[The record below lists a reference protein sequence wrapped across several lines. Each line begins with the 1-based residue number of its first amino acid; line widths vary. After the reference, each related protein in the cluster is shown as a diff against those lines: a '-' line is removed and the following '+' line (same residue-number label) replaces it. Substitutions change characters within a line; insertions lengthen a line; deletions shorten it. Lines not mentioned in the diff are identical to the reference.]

1 MAKLKRMLR
10 CFPLALIGLLA
21 HTTHAASPAQV
32 TYLIKFNTPVTDH
45 LLNSINFNQQ
55 FQGKIKF
62 IYQHAFQGV
71 AVQIPQNVEQ
81 EFVRILKLNPSVNLI
96 EKDQVFKSNATTQT
110 NATWGLDRSDQ
121 RNLPLNST
129 YNVDGNAQGVPVYV
143 VDTGVLASHQD
154 FAGRVKAGYTAVSD
168 GKGTTDCNGHGTHV
182 AGTIAGT
189 KYGIAKSASIIPVRV
204 LDCNGSRTTSTVIA
218 GLDWVASQNP
228 RNAVVNLSLG
238 GGTSTAL
245 DDAINRVVNKD
256 IVVVVAA
263 GNNNADAC
271 NYSPSRVPAAITV
284 GATTNQDQRANYSNY
299 GKCLDV
305 FAPGS
310 NITSDWYSSNTAT
323 ATASGTS
330 MASPHVAGLAAIL
343 RAIYTGENVSQITNR
358 ILNKATTNKVTDS
371 QAGSPNRLLY
381 TRL

>member
-1 MAKLKRMLR
+1 MAKMKRILR
-10 CFPLALIGLLA
+10 CLPLALIGLLA
-21 HTTHAASPAQV
+21 HTTHATSPAQV
-32 TYLIKFNTPVTDH
+32 TYLIKFNTPVTDR

-81 EFVRILKLNPSVNLI
+81 EFVRILKLNPTISLI

-129 YNVDGNAQGVPVYV
+129 YNADGNAQGVPVYV

-168 GKGTTDCNGHGTHV
+168 GNGTTDCNGHGTHV

-204 LDCNGSRTTSTVIA
+204 LDCNGSGTTSTVIA

-245 DDAINRVVNKD
+245 DDAINQVVNKD

-371 QAGSPNRLLY
+371 QTGSPNRLLY

>member
-1 MAKLKRMLR
+1 MKRMLR
-10 CFPLALIGLLA
+10 CLPLALIGLLA
-21 HTTHAASPAQV
+21 HTTHSASPAQV
-32 TYLIKFNTPVTDH
+32 TYLIKFNTPVTDR

-62 IYQHAFQGV
+62 IYQNAFQGV

-81 EFVRILKLNPSVNLI
+81 EFVRILKLNPTVSLI

-129 YNVDGNAQGVPVYV
+129 YNADGNAQDVPVYV

-168 GKGTTDCNGHGTHV
+168 GNGTTDCNGHGTHV

-204 LDCNGSRTTSTVIA
+204 LDCNGSGTTSTVIA

-310 NITSDWYSSNTAT
+310 NITSNWYSSNTAT

-371 QAGSPNRLLY
+371 QTGSPNRLLY

>member
-1 MAKLKRMLR
+1 MKRILR
-10 CFPLALIGLLA
+10 CLPLALIGLLA
-21 HTTHAASPAQV
+21 HTTHATSPAQV
-32 TYLIKFNTPVTDH
+32 TYLIKFNTPVTDR

-81 EFVRILKLNPSVNLI
+81 EFVRILKLNPTVSLI

-129 YNVDGNAQGVPVYV
+129 YNADGNAQDVPVYV

-168 GKGTTDCNGHGTHV
+168 GNGTTDCNGHGTHV

-204 LDCNGSRTTSTVIA
+204 LDCNGSGTTSTVIA

-310 NITSDWYSSNTAT
+310 NITSNWYSSNTAT

-371 QAGSPNRLLY
+371 QTGSPNRLLY

>member
-1 MAKLKRMLR
+1 MKRILR
-10 CFPLALIGLLA
+10 CLPLALIGLLA
-21 HTTHAASPAQV
+21 HTTHATSPAQV
-32 TYLIKFNTPVTDH
+32 TYLIKFNTPVTDR

-62 IYQHAFQGV
+62 IYQHAFQGI

-81 EFVRILKLNPSVNLI
+81 EFVRILKLNPTVSLI

-129 YNVDGNAQGVPVYV
+129 YNADGNAQDVPVYV

-168 GKGTTDCNGHGTHV
+168 GNGTTDCNGHGTHV

-204 LDCNGSRTTSTVIA
+204 LECNGSGTTSTVIA

-371 QAGSPNRLLY
+371 QTGSPNRLLY

>member
-1 MAKLKRMLR
+1 MAKMKRMLR
-10 CFPLALIGLLA
+10 CLPLALIGLLA
-21 HTTHAASPAQV
+21 HTTHSASPAQV
-32 TYLIKFNTPVTDH
+32 TYLIKFNTPVTDR

-62 IYQHAFQGV
+62 IYQNAFQGV

-81 EFVRILKLNPSVNLI
+81 EFVRILKLNPTVSLI

-129 YNVDGNAQGVPVYV
+129 YNADGNAQGVPVYV

-154 FAGRVKAGYTAVSD
+154 FTGRVKAGYTAVSD
-168 GKGTTDCNGHGTHV
+168 GNGTTDCNGHGTHV

-204 LDCNGSRTTSTVIA
+204 LDCNGSGTTSTVIA

-228 RNAVVNLSLG
+228 KNAVVNLSLG

-371 QAGSPNRLLY
+371 QTGSPNRLLY

>member
-1 MAKLKRMLR
+1 MKRILR
-10 CFPLALIGLLA
+10 CLSLALIGLLA
-21 HTTHAASPAQV
+21 HTTHATSPAQV
-32 TYLIKFNTPVTDH
+32 TYLIKFNTPVTDR

-81 EFVRILKLNPSVNLI
+81 EFVHILKLNPTISLI

-129 YNVDGNAQGVPVYV
+129 YNADGNAQGVPVYV

-168 GKGTTDCNGHGTHV
+168 GNGTTDCNGHGTHV

-204 LDCNGSRTTSTVIA
+204 LDCNGSGTTSTVIA

-371 QAGSPNRLLY
+371 QTGSPNRLLY

>member
-1 MAKLKRMLR
+1 MKLILR
-10 CFPLALIGLLA
+10 CLSLTLFALFGNIA
-21 HTTHAASPAQV
+21 HAASPPQV
-32 TYLIKFNTPVTDH
+32 TYLIKFNTPVTDR
-45 LLNSINFNQQ
+45 LLNSFNIPQQ
-55 FQGKIKF
+55 FQGKVKY
-62 IYQHAFQGV
+62 IYQYAFQGI
-71 AVQIPQNVEQ
+71 AVQIPQNFEQ
-81 EFVRILKLNPSVNLI
+81 DFVRVFHLNPNVSLI
-96 EKDQVFKSNATTQT
+96 EKDQVFKTNVTTQS

-121 RNLPLNST
+121 RDLPLNSI
-129 YNVDGNAQGVPVYV
+129 YNADGNAQGIPVYV
-143 VDTGVLASHQD
+143 VDTGILASHQD
-154 FAGRVKAGYTAVSD
+154 FGGRVKAGYTAVSD
-168 GKGTTDCNGHGTHV
+168 GNGTTDCNGHGTHV

-189 KYGIAKSASIIPVRV
+189 KYGIAKSASLIPVRV
-204 LDCNGSRTTSTVIA
+204 LDCNGSGTTSTVIA
-218 GLDWVASQNP
+218 GLDWIASQNP
-228 RNAVVNLSLG
+228 SNAVVNLSLG
-238 GGTSTAL
+238 GGASTAL
-245 DDAINRVVNKD
+245 DDAINKVVNKD

-271 NYSPSRVPAAITV
+271 SYSPSRVPAAITV

-343 RAIYTGENVSQITNR
+343 RGLYTGENVSKITNR
-358 ILNKATTNKVTDS
+358 IINKATTNKVSDS
-371 QAGSPNRLLY
+371 QTGSPNRLLY

>member
-1 MAKLKRMLR
+1 MKRMLR
-10 CFPLALIGLLA
+10 CLPLALIGLLA
-21 HTTHAASPAQV
+21 HTTHSASPAQV
-32 TYLIKFNTPVTDH
+32 TYLIKFNTPVTDR

-81 EFVRILKLNPSVNLI
+81 EFVRILKLNPTVSLI

-129 YNVDGNAQGVPVYV
+129 YNADGNAQGVPVYV

-168 GKGTTDCNGHGTHV
+168 GNGTTDCNGHGTHV

-204 LDCNGSRTTSTVIA
+204 LDCNGSGTTSTVIA

-228 RNAVVNLSLG
+228 KNAVVNLSLG

-371 QAGSPNRLLY
+371 QTGSPNRLLY

>member
-1 MAKLKRMLR
+1 MKRMLR
-10 CFPLALIGLLA
+10 CLPLALIGLLA
-21 HTTHAASPAQV
+21 HTTHSASPAQV
-32 TYLIKFNTPVTDH
+32 TYLIKFNTPVTDR

-62 IYQHAFQGV
+62 IYQNAFQGV

-81 EFVRILKLNPSVNLI
+81 EFVRILKLNPTVSLI

-110 NATWGLDRSDQ
+110 TATWGLDRSDQ

-129 YNVDGNAQGVPVYV
+129 YNADGNAQGVPVYV

-154 FAGRVKAGYTAVSD
+154 FTGRVKAGYTAVSD
-168 GKGTTDCNGHGTHV
+168 GNGTTDCNGHGTHV

-204 LDCNGSRTTSTVIA
+204 LDCNGSGTTSTVIA

-228 RNAVVNLSLG
+228 KNAVVNLSLG

-343 RAIYTGENVSQITNR
+343 RAIYTGENVPQITNR

-371 QAGSPNRLLY
+371 QTGSPNRLLY

>member
-1 MAKLKRMLR
+1 MKRMLR
-10 CFPLALIGLLA
+10 CLPLALIGLLA
-21 HTTHAASPAQV
+21 HTTHSASPAQV
-32 TYLIKFNTPVTDH
+32 TYLIKFNTPVTDR

-62 IYQHAFQGV
+62 IYQNAFQGV

-81 EFVRILKLNPSVNLI
+81 EFVRILKLNPTVSLI

-129 YNVDGNAQGVPVYV
+129 YNADGNAQGVPVYV

-168 GKGTTDCNGHGTHV
+168 GNGTTDCNGHGTHV

-204 LDCNGSRTTSTVIA
+204 LDCNGSGTTSTVIA

-228 RNAVVNLSLG
+228 KNAVVNLSLG

-371 QAGSPNRLLY
+371 QTGSPNRLLY

>member
-1 MAKLKRMLR
+1 MKRILR
-10 CFPLALIGLLA
+10 CLPLALIGLLA
-21 HTTHAASPAQV
+21 HTTHATSPAQV
-32 TYLIKFNTPVTDH
+32 TYLIKFNTPVTDR

-62 IYQHAFQGV
+62 IYQHAFQGI

-81 EFVRILKLNPSVNLI
+81 EFVRILKLNPTVSLI

-168 GKGTTDCNGHGTHV
+168 GNGTTDCNGHGTHV

-204 LDCNGSRTTSTVIA
+204 LDCNGSGTTSTVIA

-343 RAIYTGENVSQITNR
+343 RAIYTGENVPQITNR

-371 QAGSPNRLLY
+371 QTGSPNRLLY

>member
-1 MAKLKRMLR
+1 MKRILR
-10 CFPLALIGLLA
+10 CLPLALIGLLA
-21 HTTHAASPAQV
+21 HTTHATSPAQV
-32 TYLIKFNTPVTDH
+32 TYLIKFNTPVTDR

-62 IYQHAFQGV
+62 IYQHAFQGI

-81 EFVRILKLNPSVNLI
+81 EFVRILKLNPTVSLI

-129 YNVDGNAQGVPVYV
+129 YNADGNAQGVPVYV

-168 GKGTTDCNGHGTHV
+168 GNGTTDCNGHGTHV

-204 LDCNGSRTTSTVIA
+204 LDCNGSGTTSTVIA

-256 IVVVVAA
+256 IVLVVAA

-371 QAGSPNRLLY
+371 QTGSPNRLLY

>member
-1 MAKLKRMLR
+1 MAKMKRILR
-10 CFPLALIGLLA
+10 CLPLALIGLLA
-21 HTTHAASPAQV
+21 HTTHAASPTQV
-32 TYLIKFNTPVTDH
+32 TYLIKFNTPVTDR
-45 LLNSINFNQQ
+45 LLNSINFHQQ

-81 EFVRILKLNPSVNLI
+81 EFVRILKLNPTVSLI

-129 YNVDGNAQGVPVYV
+129 YNADGNAQGVPVYV

-154 FAGRVKAGYTAVSD
+154 FTGRVKAGYTAVPD
-168 GKGTTDCNGHGTHV
+168 GNGTTDCNGHGTHV

-204 LDCNGSRTTSTVIA
+204 LDCNGSGTTSTVIA

-330 MASPHVAGLAAIL
+330 MASPHVAGFAAIL

-371 QAGSPNRLLY
+371 QTGSPNRLLY

>member
-1 MAKLKRMLR
+1 MAKMKRILR
-10 CFPLALIGLLA
+10 CLPLALIGLLA
-21 HTTHAASPAQV
+21 HTTHATSPAQV
-32 TYLIKFNTPVTDH
+32 TYLIKFNTPVTDR

-81 EFVRILKLNPSVNLI
+81 EFVRILKLNPTVSLI

-129 YNVDGNAQGVPVYV
+129 YNADGNAQGVPVYV

-168 GKGTTDCNGHGTHV
+168 GNGTTDCNGHGTHV

-204 LDCNGSRTTSTVIA
+204 LDCNGSGTTSTVIA

-371 QAGSPNRLLY
+371 QTGSPNRLLY

>member
-1 MAKLKRMLR
+1 MKRILR
-10 CFPLALIGLLA
+10 CLPLALIGLLA
-21 HTTHAASPAQV
+21 HTTHATSPAQV
-32 TYLIKFNTPVTDH
+32 TYLIKFNTPVTDR

-62 IYQHAFQGV
+62 IYQHAFQGI

-81 EFVRILKLNPSVNLI
+81 EFVRILKLNPTVSLI

-129 YNVDGNAQGVPVYV
+129 YNADGNAQGVPVYV

-168 GKGTTDCNGHGTHV
+168 GNGTTDCNGHGTHV

-371 QAGSPNRLLY
+371 QTGSPNRLLY

>member
-1 MAKLKRMLR
+1 MKRMLR
-10 CFPLALIGLLA
+10 CLPLALIGLLA
-21 HTTHAASPAQV
+21 HTTHATSPAQV
-32 TYLIKFNTPVTDH
+32 TYLIKFNTPVTDR

-81 EFVRILKLNPSVNLI
+81 EFVRILKLNPTVSLI
-96 EKDQVFKSNATTQT
+96 EKDQVFKSNATTQA

-129 YNVDGNAQGVPVYV
+129 YNADGNAQDVPVYV

-168 GKGTTDCNGHGTHV
+168 GNGTTDCNGHGTHV

-204 LDCNGSRTTSTVIA
+204 LDCNGSGTTSTVIA

-371 QAGSPNRLLY
+371 QTDSPNRLLY

>member
-1 MAKLKRMLR
+1 MAKMKRMLR
-10 CFPLALIGLLA
+10 CLPLALIGLLA
-21 HTTHAASPAQV
+21 HTTHATSPAQV
-32 TYLIKFNTPVTDH
+32 TYLIKFNTPVTDR

-81 EFVRILKLNPSVNLI
+81 EFVRILKLNPTVSLI

-129 YNVDGNAQGVPVYV
+129 YNADGNAQGVPVYV

-168 GKGTTDCNGHGTHV
+168 GNGTTDCNGHGTHV

-204 LDCNGSRTTSTVIA
+204 LDCNGSGTTSTVIA

-371 QAGSPNRLLY
+371 QTGSPNRLLY

>member
-1 MAKLKRMLR
+1 M
-10 CFPLALIGLLA
+10 
-21 HTTHAASPAQV
+21 
-32 TYLIKFNTPVTDH
+32 TDR

-81 EFVRILKLNPSVNLI
+81 EFVRILKLNPTVSLI
-96 EKDQVFKSNATTQT
+96 EKDQVFKSNATTQA

-129 YNVDGNAQGVPVYV
+129 YNADGNAQDVPVYV

-168 GKGTTDCNGHGTHV
+168 GNGTTDCNGHGTHV

-371 QAGSPNRLLY
+371 QTGSPNRLLY

>member
-1 MAKLKRMLR
+1 MKRKLR
-10 CFPLALIGLLA
+10 CLPLALIGLLA
-21 HTTHAASPAQV
+21 HTTHATSPAQV
-32 TYLIKFNTPVTDH
+32 TYLIKFNTPVTDR

-62 IYQHAFQGV
+62 IYQHAFQGI

-81 EFVRILKLNPSVNLI
+81 EFVRILKLNPTVSLI

>member
-1 MAKLKRMLR
+1 MKRILR
-10 CFPLALIGLLA
+10 CLPLALIGLLA
-21 HTTHAASPAQV
+21 HTTHATSPAQV
-32 TYLIKFNTPVTDH
+32 TYLIKFNTPVTDR

-81 EFVRILKLNPSVNLI
+81 EFVRILKLNPTVSLI
-96 EKDQVFKSNATTQT
+96 EKDQVFKSNATTQA

-129 YNVDGNAQGVPVYV
+129 YNADGNAQGVPVYV

-168 GKGTTDCNGHGTHV
+168 GNGTTDCNGHGTHV

-204 LDCNGSRTTSTVIA
+204 LDCNGSGTTSTVIA

-371 QAGSPNRLLY
+371 QTGSPNRLLY

>member
-1 MAKLKRMLR
+1 MKRILR
-10 CFPLALIGLLA
+10 CLPLALIGLLA
-21 HTTHAASPAQV
+21 HTTHATSPAQV
-32 TYLIKFNTPVTDH
+32 TYLIKFNTPVTDR

-62 IYQHAFQGV
+62 IYQHAFQGI

-81 EFVRILKLNPSVNLI
+81 EFVRILKLNPTVSLI

-168 GKGTTDCNGHGTHV
+168 GNGTTDCNGHGTHV

-343 RAIYTGENVSQITNR
+343 RAIYTGENVPQITNR

-371 QAGSPNRLLY
+371 QTGSPNRLLY

>member
-1 MAKLKRMLR
+1 MKRILR
-10 CFPLALIGLLA
+10 CLPLALIGLLA
-21 HTTHAASPAQV
+21 HTTHATSPAQV
-32 TYLIKFNTPVTDH
+32 TYLIKFNTPVTDR

-62 IYQHAFQGV
+62 IYQHAFQGI

-81 EFVRILKLNPSVNLI
+81 EFVRILKLNPTVSLI

-168 GKGTTDCNGHGTHV
+168 GNGTTDCNGHGTHV

>member
-1 MAKLKRMLR
+1 MAKMKRILR
-10 CFPLALIGLLA
+10 CLPLALIGLLA
-21 HTTHAASPAQV
+21 HTTHATSPAQV
-32 TYLIKFNTPVTDH
+32 TYLIKFNTPVTDR

-62 IYQHAFQGV
+62 IYQHAFQGI

-81 EFVRILKLNPSVNLI
+81 EFVRILKLNPTVSLI

-129 YNVDGNAQGVPVYV
+129 YNADGNAQGVPVYV

-168 GKGTTDCNGHGTHV
+168 GNGTTDCNGHGTHV

-204 LDCNGSRTTSTVIA
+204 LDCNGSGTTSTVIA

-371 QAGSPNRLLY
+371 QTGSPNRLLY

>member
-1 MAKLKRMLR
+1 MKRILR
-10 CFPLALIGLLA
+10 CLPLALIGLLA
-21 HTTHAASPAQV
+21 HTTHATSPAQV
-32 TYLIKFNTPVTDH
+32 TYLIKFNTPVTDR

-62 IYQHAFQGV
+62 IYQHAFQGI

-81 EFVRILKLNPSVNLI
+81 EFVRILKLNPTVSLI

-129 YNVDGNAQGVPVYV
+129 YNADGNAQGVPVYV

-168 GKGTTDCNGHGTHV
+168 GNGTTDCNGHGTHV

-204 LDCNGSRTTSTVIA
+204 LDCNGSGTTSTVIA

-343 RAIYTGENVSQITNR
+343 RAIYTGENVPQITNR

-371 QAGSPNRLLY
+371 QTGSPNRLLY

>member
-1 MAKLKRMLR
+1 MKRILR
-10 CFPLALIGLLA
+10 CLPLALIGLLA
-21 HTTHAASPAQV
+21 HTTHATSPAQV
-32 TYLIKFNTPVTDH
+32 TYLIKFNTPVTDR

-71 AVQIPQNVEQ
+71 AVQITQNVEQ
-81 EFVRILKLNPSVNLI
+81 EFVRILKLNPTISLI

-121 RNLPLNST
+121 HNLPLNST
-129 YNVDGNAQGVPVYV
+129 YNADGNAQGVPVYV

-168 GKGTTDCNGHGTHV
+168 GNGTTDCNGHGTHV

-204 LDCNGSRTTSTVIA
+204 LDCNGSGTTSTVIA

-245 DDAINRVVNKD
+245 DDAINQVVNKD

-299 GKCLDV
+299 GKCLDI

-310 NITSDWYSSNTAT
+310 NITSDWYSSNTATAT

-371 QAGSPNRLLY
+371 QTGSPNRLLY

>member
-1 MAKLKRMLR
+1 MKRMLR
-10 CFPLALIGLLA
+10 CLPLALIGLLA
-21 HTTHAASPAQV
+21 HTTHSASPAQV
-32 TYLIKFNTPVTDH
+32 TYLIKFNTPVTDR

-62 IYQHAFQGV
+62 IYQHAFQGI

-81 EFVRILKLNPSVNLI
+81 EFVRILKLNPTVSLI

-129 YNVDGNAQGVPVYV
+129 YNADGNAQGVPVYV

-204 LDCNGSRTTSTVIA
+204 LDCNGSGTTSTVIA

-284 GATTNQDQRANYSNY
+284 GATTNQDHRANYSNY
-299 GKCLDV
+299 GKRLDV

-371 QAGSPNRLLY
+371 QTGSPNRLLY

>member
-1 MAKLKRMLR
+1 MKQILR
-10 CFPLALIGLLA
+10 CLPFALIGLLA
-21 HTTHAASPAQV
+21 HTTHATSPAQV
-32 TYLIKFNTPVTDH
+32 TYLIKFNTPVTDR

-81 EFVRILKLNPSVNLI
+81 EFVRILKLNPTVSLI

-129 YNVDGNAQGVPVYV
+129 YNADGNAQGVPVYV

-168 GKGTTDCNGHGTHV
+168 GNGTTDCNGHGTHV

-204 LDCNGSRTTSTVIA
+204 LDCNGSGTTSTVIA

-371 QAGSPNRLLY
+371 QTGSPNRLLY

>member
-1 MAKLKRMLR
+1 MKRMLR
-10 CFPLALIGLLA
+10 CLPLALIGLLA
-21 HTTHAASPAQV
+21 HTTHSASPAQV
-32 TYLIKFNTPVTDH
+32 TYLIKFNTPVTDR

-62 IYQHAFQGV
+62 IYQNAFQGV

-81 EFVRILKLNPSVNLI
+81 EFVRILKLNPTVSLI

-129 YNVDGNAQGVPVYV
+129 YNADGNAQGVPVYV

-154 FAGRVKAGYTAVSD
+154 FTGRVKAGYTAVSD
-168 GKGTTDCNGHGTHV
+168 GNGTTDCNGHGTHV

-204 LDCNGSRTTSTVIA
+204 LDCNGSGTTSTVIA

-228 RNAVVNLSLG
+228 KNAVVNLSLG

-343 RAIYTGENVSQITNR
+343 RAIYTGENVPQITNR

-371 QAGSPNRLLY
+371 QTGSPNRLLY

>member
-1 MAKLKRMLR
+1 MKRILR
-10 CFPLALIGLLA
+10 CLPLALIGLLA
-21 HTTHAASPAQV
+21 HTTHATSPAQV
-32 TYLIKFNTPVTDH
+32 TYLIKFNTPVTDR

-62 IYQHAFQGV
+62 IYQHAFQGI

-81 EFVRILKLNPSVNLI
+81 EFVRILKLNPTVSLI

-129 YNVDGNAQGVPVYV
+129 YNADGNAQGVPVYV

-168 GKGTTDCNGHGTHV
+168 GNGTTDCNGHGTHV

-204 LDCNGSRTTSTVIA
+204 LDCNGSGTTSTVIA

-371 QAGSPNRLLY
+371 QTGSPNRLLY

>member
-1 MAKLKRMLR
+1 MKRMLR
-10 CFPLALIGLLA
+10 CLPLALIGLLA
-21 HTTHAASPAQV
+21 HTTHSASPAQV
-32 TYLIKFNTPVTDH
+32 TYLIKFNTPVTDR

-62 IYQHAFQGV
+62 IYQNAFQGV

-81 EFVRILKLNPSVNLI
+81 EFVRILKLNPTVSLI

-129 YNVDGNAQGVPVYV
+129 YNADGNAQGVPVYV

-154 FAGRVKAGYTAVSD
+154 FTGRVKAGYTAVSD
-168 GKGTTDCNGHGTHV
+168 GNGTTDCNGHGTHV

-204 LDCNGSRTTSTVIA
+204 LDCNGSGTTSTVIA

-228 RNAVVNLSLG
+228 KNSVVNLSLG

-343 RAIYTGENVSQITNR
+343 RAIYTGENVPQITNR

-371 QAGSPNRLLY
+371 QTGSPNRLLY

>member
-1 MAKLKRMLR
+1 MKRILR
-10 CFPLALIGLLA
+10 CLPLALIGLLA
-21 HTTHAASPAQV
+21 HTTHATSPAQV
-32 TYLIKFNTPVTDH
+32 TYLIKFNTPVTDR

-62 IYQHAFQGV
+62 IYQHAFQGI

-81 EFVRILKLNPSVNLI
+81 EFVRILKLNPTVSLI

-129 YNVDGNAQGVPVYV
+129 YNADGNAQDVPVYV

-371 QAGSPNRLLY
+371 QTGSPNRLLY

>member
-1 MAKLKRMLR
+1 MKRMLR
-10 CFPLALIGLLA
+10 CLPLALIGLLA
-21 HTTHAASPAQV
+21 HTTHSASPAQV
-32 TYLIKFNTPVTDH
+32 TYLIKFNTPVTDR

-62 IYQHAFQGV
+62 IYQNAFQGV

-81 EFVRILKLNPSVNLI
+81 EFVRILKLNPTVSLI

-129 YNVDGNAQGVPVYV
+129 YNADGNAQGVPVYV

-168 GKGTTDCNGHGTHV
+168 GNGTTDCNGHGTHV

-204 LDCNGSRTTSTVIA
+204 LDCNGSGTTSTVIA

-228 RNAVVNLSLG
+228 KNAVVNLSLG

-343 RAIYTGENVSQITNR
+343 RAIYTGENVPQITNR

-371 QAGSPNRLLY
+371 QTGSPNRLLY

>member
-1 MAKLKRMLR
+1 MKRILR
-10 CFPLALIGLLA
+10 CLPLALIGLLA
-21 HTTHAASPAQV
+21 HTTHATSPAQV
-32 TYLIKFNTPVTDH
+32 TYLIKFNTPVTDR

-62 IYQHAFQGV
+62 IYQHAFQGI

-81 EFVRILKLNPSVNLI
+81 EFVRILKLNPTVSLI

-129 YNVDGNAQGVPVYV
+129 YNADGNAQGVPVYV

-168 GKGTTDCNGHGTHV
+168 GNGTTDCNGHGTHV

>member
-1 MAKLKRMLR
+1 MKRILR
-10 CFPLALIGLLA
+10 CLPLALIGLLA
-21 HTTHAASPAQV
+21 HTTHATSPAQV
-32 TYLIKFNTPVTDH
+32 TYLIKFNTPVTDR

-62 IYQHAFQGV
+62 IYQNAFQGV

-81 EFVRILKLNPSVNLI
+81 EFVRILKLNPTVSLI

-129 YNVDGNAQGVPVYV
+129 YNADGNAQGVPVYV

-154 FAGRVKAGYTAVSD
+154 FTGRVKAGYTAVSD
-168 GKGTTDCNGHGTHV
+168 GNGTTDCNGHGTHV

-204 LDCNGSRTTSTVIA
+204 LDCNGSGTTSTVIA

-371 QAGSPNRLLY
+371 QTGSPNRLLY

>member
-1 MAKLKRMLR
+1 MKRILR
-10 CFPLALIGLLA
+10 CLPLALIGLLA
-21 HTTHAASPAQV
+21 HTTHATSPAQV
-32 TYLIKFNTPVTDH
+32 TYLIKFNTPVTDR

-81 EFVRILKLNPSVNLI
+81 EFVRILKLNPTVSLI

-129 YNVDGNAQGVPVYV
+129 YNADGNAQGVPVYV

-168 GKGTTDCNGHGTHV
+168 GNGTTDCNGHGTHV

-204 LDCNGSRTTSTVIA
+204 LDCNGSGTTSTVIA

-371 QAGSPNRLLY
+371 QTGSPNRLLY

>member
-1 MAKLKRMLR
+1 MAKMKRILR
-10 CFPLALIGLLA
+10 CLPLALIGLLA
-21 HTTHAASPAQV
+21 HTTHATSPAQV
-32 TYLIKFNTPVTDH
+32 TYLIKFNTPVTDR

-62 IYQHAFQGV
+62 IYQHAFQGI

-81 EFVRILKLNPSVNLI
+81 EFVRILKLNPTVSLI

-168 GKGTTDCNGHGTHV
+168 GNGTTDCNGHGTHV

>member
-1 MAKLKRMLR
+1 MKRILR
-10 CFPLALIGLLA
+10 CLPLALIGLLA
-21 HTTHAASPAQV
+21 HTTHATSPAQV
-32 TYLIKFNTPVTDH
+32 TYLIKFNTPVTDR

-62 IYQHAFQGV
+62 IYQHAFQGI

-81 EFVRILKLNPSVNLI
+81 EFVRILKLNPTVSLI

-129 YNVDGNAQGVPVYV
+129 YNADGNAQGVPVYV

-204 LDCNGSRTTSTVIA
+204 LDCNGSGTTSTVIA

-371 QAGSPNRLLY
+371 QTGSPNRLLY

>member
-1 MAKLKRMLR
+1 MKRILR
-10 CFPLALIGLLA
+10 CLPLALIGLLA
-21 HTTHAASPAQV
+21 HTTHATSPAQV
-32 TYLIKFNTPVTDH
+32 TYLIKFNTPVTDR

-62 IYQHAFQGV
+62 IYQHAFQGI

-81 EFVRILKLNPSVNLI
+81 EFVRILKLNPTVSLI

-129 YNVDGNAQGVPVYV
+129 YNADGNAQGVPVYV

>member
-1 MAKLKRMLR
+1 MAKMKRILR
-10 CFPLALIGLLA
+10 CLPLALIGLLA
-21 HTTHAASPAQV
+21 HTTHATSPAQV
-32 TYLIKFNTPVTDH
+32 TYLIKFNTPVTDR

-62 IYQHAFQGV
+62 IYQHAFQGI

-81 EFVRILKLNPSVNLI
+81 EFVRILKLNPTVSLI
-96 EKDQVFKSNATTQT
+96 EKDQVFKSNATTQA

-129 YNVDGNAQGVPVYV
+129 YNADGNAQGVPVYV

-168 GKGTTDCNGHGTHV
+168 GNGTTDCNGHGTHV

-204 LDCNGSRTTSTVIA
+204 LDCNGSGTTSTVIA

-371 QAGSPNRLLY
+371 QTGSPNRLLY

>member
-1 MAKLKRMLR
+1 MKRILR
-10 CFPLALIGLLA
+10 CLPLALIGLLA
-21 HTTHAASPAQV
+21 HTTHATSPAQV
-32 TYLIKFNTPVTDH
+32 TYLIKFNTPVTDR

-62 IYQHAFQGV
+62 IYQHAFQGI

-81 EFVRILKLNPSVNLI
+81 EFVRILKLNPTVSLI
-96 EKDQVFKSNATTQT
+96 EKDQVFKSNATTQA

-129 YNVDGNAQGVPVYV
+129 YNADGNAQGVPVYV

-168 GKGTTDCNGHGTHV
+168 GNGTTDCNGHGTHV

-204 LDCNGSRTTSTVIA
+204 LDCNGSGTTSTVIA

-371 QAGSPNRLLY
+371 QTGSPNRLLY